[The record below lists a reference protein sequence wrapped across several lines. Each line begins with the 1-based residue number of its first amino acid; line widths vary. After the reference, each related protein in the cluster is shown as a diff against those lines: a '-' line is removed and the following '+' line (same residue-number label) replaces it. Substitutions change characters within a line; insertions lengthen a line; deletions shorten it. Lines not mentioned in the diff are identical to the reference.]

1 MVPLKWQP
9 ERKKERGATR
19 DHMEKVSGKAA
30 ETEEWTSWAKAR
42 AQHKTGLIGEP
53 NVRLKA
59 PICMEGTK

>member
-9 ERKKERGATR
+9 ERKKKEGRPETTWR
-19 DHMEKVSGKAA
+19 RSVEKQR
-30 ETEEWTSWAKAR
+30 TEEWTSWAKAT